1 MTARK
6 VQTGGG
12 PTGSA
17 GTRCGSAVRGIHDIH
32 DDRGAGT
39 VLVLALVGVVVVLVL
54 GTAALVGA
62 VVTRGAAQSAADL
75 SALAAAAA
83 LQRGASD
90 PCARAGAVA
99 ERNGV
104 RLDACRCAADSSC
117 TVTTSAETRTGAA
130 ARATA
135 RAGPASLAGLG

>member
-1 MTARK
+1 MTPREAAA
-6 VQTGGG
+6 GGS
-12 PTGSA
+12 PTGAA
-17 GTRCGSAVRGIHDIH
+17 GCGRVIRGGRGIH

-39 VLVLALVGVVVVLVL
+39 VLVLALVAVVVVLVL

-83 LQRGASD
+83 HQRGAAD
-90 PCARAGAVA
+90 PCAGASRVA
-99 ERNGV
+99 DRNGA
-104 RLDACRCAADSSC
+104 RIETCRCDPDRSC
-117 TVTTSAETRTGAA
+117 TVATSMPTSTGAA

-135 RAGPASLAGLG
+135 RAGPASLADLG